1 MLRSTLPLLL
11 ALATPAAWAQAG
23 TGTSSVATASVSA
36 TPAAPTPAPAEVAPA
51 PAATAKPTLAL
62 TFTAAAGTTLHQKAG
77 EAYTPLCTAP
87 CEATLAPGTYR
98 LGLSQGGA
106 VVPVASPVSVASTSK
121 ELVGRYASATPS
133 MIGGAVVAAASIAGA
148 VLGIVGTTS
157 TEDGEP
163 TDYVPLGAGVV
174 GGSLGLAVG
183 IAMMLVGDS
192 AELEAR

>member
-1 MLRSTLPLLL
+1 MLRTTLPLLI

-23 TGTSSVATASVSA
+23 AGTSSVATASVSA
-36 TPAAPTPAPAEVAPA
+36 TLAAPAPVVVEPA
-51 PAATAKPTLAL
+51 PAAKATLAL
-62 TFTAAAGTTLHQKAG
+62 KLTADAGTTLHQKSG
-77 EAYTPLCTAP
+77 DTYSELCTAP

-98 LGLSQGGA
+98 LGLSRGGA

-163 TDYVPLGAGVV
+163 TDYVPLGQHRFQNFDNC
-174 GGSLGLAVG
+174 LRCLTL
-183 IAMMLVGDS
+183 I
-192 AELEAR
+192 